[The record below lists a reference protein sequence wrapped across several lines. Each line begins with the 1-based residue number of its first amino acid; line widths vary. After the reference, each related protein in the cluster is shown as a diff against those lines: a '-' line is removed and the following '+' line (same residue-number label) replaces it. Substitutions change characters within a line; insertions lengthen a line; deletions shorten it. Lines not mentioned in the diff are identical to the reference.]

1 MTITPAITSA
11 IPARCWPAARCYT
24 EVAVSFGLRAPSLLC
39 LLCGLLVS
47 LWSTMATATTIDRD
61 DCDEMTRVVD
71 VDAVERDAVV
81 GPEFVEVVVP
91 CAMIESGALGPDCHD
106 AAFYVVN
113 PQGTLLC
120 RVDVAVLG
128 ASTATDTLEDGPPAT
143 PYASGGHALPP
154 AAVVDVTLPRVPPPS
169 CDDVD
174 AAVGPPGLDHGRDV
188 AGFSPRPS

>member
-1 MTITPAITSA
+1 
-11 IPARCWPAARCYT
+11 
-24 EVAVSFGLRAPSLLC
+24 VSFGLRAPSLLC

-47 LWSTMATATTIDRD
+47 LWSTTATATTTPGSDRD

-71 VDAVERDAVV
+71 VDDAGRDAVP
-81 GPEFVEVVVP
+81 GPELVEVVVP
-91 CAMIESGALGPDCHD
+91 CAMVDSGALGPDCHD

-128 ASTATDTLEDGPPAT
+128 ASTSTDTLEDGPPAT
-143 PYASGGHALPP
+143 PYASSGHVLPP
-154 AAVVDVTLPRVPPPS
+154 AAVVDVTLPRVPPPA
-169 CDDVD
+169 CHDVD
-174 AAVGPPGLDHGRDV
+174 AAVGPPGLDDGRDV

>member
-1 MTITPAITSA
+1 MSD
-11 IPARCWPAARCYT
+11 
-24 EVAVSFGLRAPSLLC
+24 GLRAPSLMC

-47 LWSTMATATTIDRD
+47 LWSTPATATLVDRD
-61 DCDEMTRVVD
+61 DCDEMTRILD
-71 VDAVERDAVV
+71 DAERDAVV
-81 GPEFVEVVVP
+81 GPELVEVVVP

-113 PQGTLLC
+113 TQGTLLC
-120 RVDVAVLG
+120 RVDIAVLG
-128 ASTATDTLEDGPPAT
+128 ASTSTDTLEDGPPAT

-169 CDDVD
+169 CHDVD
-174 AAVGPPGLDHGRDV
+174 AAVGPPGLDDGRDA

>member
-1 MTITPAITSA
+1 VGPGGA

-24 EVAVSFGLRAPSLLC
+24 GLAVSFGLRAPSLLC

-47 LWSTMATATTIDRD
+47 LWSTTATATADRD
-61 DCDEMTRVVD
+61 DCDEMTRAVD
-71 VDAVERDAVV
+71 VDDGGRDVV
-81 GPEFVEVVVP
+81 GPELVEVVVP

-120 RVDVAVLG
+120 RVDVAVL
-128 ASTATDTLEDGPPAT
+128 AVSHQTDTLEDGPPAT

-154 AAVVDVTLPRVPPPS
+154 AAAVDVILPRVPPAS
-169 CDDVD
+169 CHDVD